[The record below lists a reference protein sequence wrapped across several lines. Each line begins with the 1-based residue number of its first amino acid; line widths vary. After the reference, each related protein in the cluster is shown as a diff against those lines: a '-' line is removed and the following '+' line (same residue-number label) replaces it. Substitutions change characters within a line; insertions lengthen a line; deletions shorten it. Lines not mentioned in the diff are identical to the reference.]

1 MKKIEAYVRVNMA
14 ERVVAALAAEGSHD
28 FSLVEV
34 RRIMAGLPREAYDFS
49 VALGGSFE
57 PMVRFDIVCR
67 DENAER
73 LVAAVRKVA
82 TTGRPG
88 DGKIFVLPVD
98 EAVRIR
104 NDQRGDQVLSL

>member
-14 ERVVAALAAEGSHD
+14 EGVVAALAAAGSHD

-34 RRIMAGLPREAYDFS
+34 RRIMSGLPRETYDFS
-49 VALGGSFE
+49 VSLGGSFE

-67 DENAER
+67 DENADR
-73 LVAAVRKVA
+73 LVAAVRKAA

-88 DGKIFVLPVD
+88 DGKVFVLPVD

-104 NDQRGDQVLSL
+104 NDQRGDAALSL